1 MDRKLFMFTRL
12 AVLITALVLAACA
25 SAPVQEISNA
35 RQAVVAAQQAGADQ
49 IAPRQ
54 MAEARRLLRDAQ
66 TALDE
71 GDYSTSRQDALHARD
86 EAVKA
91 LQISRRQGSTGSSP
105 P

>member
-1 MDRKLFMFTRL
+1 MFIRL

-35 RQAVVAAQQAGADQ
+35 RQAVAAAQQAGADQ
-49 IAPRQ
+49 TAPTQ
-54 MAEARRLLRDAQ
+54 MAEARRLLQAAQ
-66 TALDE
+66 AALDV
-71 GDYSTSRQDALHARD
+71 GDFSTSRQDALHAHD

-91 LQISRRQGSTGSSP
+91 LRISQRQGSSGTSP

>member
-1 MDRKLFMFTRL
+1 MFTRL

-35 RQAVVAAQQAGADQ
+35 RQAVAAAQQAGADQ
-49 IAPRQ
+49 NAPKQ
-54 MAEARRLLRDAQ
+54 MSEARRLLKAAQ
-66 TALDE
+66 AALDE
-71 GDYSTSRQDALHARD
+71 GNYSTSRQDALRARD

-91 LQISRRQGSTGSSP
+91 LRISQRQGSPGSTP